1 MCATALEQCSSC
13 DQPGAVRHCTRAVAH
28 EQNPPVHEQWGT
40 GEMTQTLLPARPSI
54 GPREAPR
61 EFPTSRVT
69 VSPAAQKNLLRRTD
83 VTEHELD
90 GELLIFDPVTS
101 NTHRLNDTALFI
113 WQSCDGTRD
122 VGQVASALAA
132 AYDVSAD
139 EAHGHVERLLN
150 ELSDKGLFA
159 KDNEYSG

>member
-1 MCATALEQCSSC
+1 MLLERDDHVMASGHS
-13 DQPGAVRHCTRAVAH
+13 VTSEHVVKYRAA
-28 EQNPPVHEQWGT
+28 GF
-40 GEMTQTLLPARPSI
+40 I
-54 GPREAPR
+54 PREA
-61 EFPTSRVT
+61 SRGLK
-69 VSPAAQKNLLRRTD
+69 PAARKSPLRRTD

-101 NTHRLNDTALFI
+101 DTHRLNDTALFI

>member
-1 MCATALEQCSSC
+1 MLLEC
-13 DQPGAVRHCTRAVAH
+13 DDHAMASGHAMTSEHAVKSEHVVAH
-28 EQNPPVHEQWGT
+28 RAAGFS
-40 GEMTQTLLPARPSI
+40 L
-54 GPREAPR
+54 REA
-61 EFPTSRVT
+61 SRRLK
-69 VSPAAQKNLLRRTD
+69 PAAQKNLLRRTD

-101 NTHRLNDTALFI
+101 DTHRLYDTALFI

-159 KDNEYSG
+159 